1 MNCEI
6 RKKTAV
12 CIFAAFC
19 FSAFCQN
26 NSAVSEDEQ
35 IILPEVTTTVSGDSL
50 SAGKDALPDF
60 SKIIPAAP
68 SGKDVLPKLPGL
80 VAVTAEEEPVADLG
94 EDSVRSVYA
103 QGLIGCGFPGYFKG
117 DFSIYKSSG
126 DEPFMLKF
134 LHESENGY
142 GLNSAGDGYFDA
154 NTALF
159 GEKTLSFDKIT
170 LDLNAGYETLTYGLQ
185 GKSPFFYDLN
195 HRFFSTDNKFAW
207 KIGHGFGLDFKLAG
221 SFYSRYA
228 GVPDIEIAT
237 EKLPV
242 RSESADVFYL
252 NPGARF
258 FWQGKYFSAGL
269 SAAYDFESAFGES
282 NYSSQSVNR
291 GVFILDA
298 DWKNSFLS
306 AGAGGGVVVGTSIG
320 ENSVVPV
327 FDISFGAKWMTALS
341 KRPLELSLAGGIKS
355 SHSTYAQSEREYAYS
370 AADSLDSE
378 TTDWFADFKA
388 AVPVSSVLNLDL
400 LAQFKKTAFGNGA
413 READYS
419 SESEWGL
426 YSFEKNERTLFT
438 TEVSLS
444 YVWKTF
450 NFSAGWNSHWM
461 HVPSN
466 EYANSVKADI
476 SFQSQNGIWGFSAAL
491 EEFLGEGSDVV
502 PVIGGTVFYKI
513 HDSIRLTAELDD
525 LVKLFAG
532 DDRTYFG
539 NKYIKNS
546 GSANISVRFFF

>member
-1 MNCEI
+1 
-6 RKKTAV
+6 
-12 CIFAAFC
+12 
-19 FSAFCQN
+19 
-26 NSAVSEDEQ
+26 
-35 IILPEVTTTVSGDSL
+35 
-50 SAGKDALPDF
+50 
-60 SKIIPAAP
+60 
-68 SGKDVLPKLPGL
+68 
-80 VAVTAEEEPVADLG
+80 
-94 EDSVRSVYA
+94 
-103 QGLIGCGFPGYFKG
+103 
-117 DFSIYKSSG
+117 
-126 DEPFMLKF
+126 
-134 LHESENGY
+134 
-142 GLNSAGDGYFDA
+142 
-154 NTALF
+154 
-159 GEKTLSFDKIT
+159 
-170 LDLNAGYETLTYGLQ
+170 
-185 GKSPFFYDLN
+185 
-195 HRFFSTDNKFAW
+195 
-207 KIGHGFGLDFKLAG
+207 
-221 SFYSRYA
+221 
-228 GVPDIEIAT
+228 
-237 EKLPV
+237 
-242 RSESADVFYL
+242 
-252 NPGARF
+252 
-258 FWQGKYFSAGL
+258 
-269 SAAYDFESAFGES
+269 
-282 NYSSQSVNR
+282 
-291 GVFILDA
+291 
-298 DWKNSFLS
+298 
-306 AGAGGGVVVGTSIG
+306 
-320 ENSVVPV
+320 
-327 FDISFGAKWMTALS
+327 MTPLS

-355 SHSTYAQSEREYAYS
+355 SHSTYSQSEREYAYS

-400 LAQFKKTAFGNGA
+400 LAQYKKTAFGNGA

-525 LVKLFAG
+525 VVKLFAG